1 MLEEIIGMKITNV
14 HFNTEALKPGGLFIP
29 IRGSKSDG
37 HSFIEKAIEKGAV
50 ATLWNESIEIPKN
63 CKNKIEFILVKDT
76 LKAFQDIANKYR
88 HRVNPIVIGIT
99 GSNGKTTTKEFV
111 SAVLA
116 EKFKIHKNEGNYNNH
131 IGVPLT
137 LLSMPEDTEVCIVE
151 MGMNHFG
158 EIELLSNIACPNYAM
173 ITNIGESH
181 IGLLGSRE
189 GIAKAKSEI
198 IAGLINKENILIDG
212 DEPLLSHIKGYAICD
227 PSISVIARTDSHS
240 SSEAVGIPTEGQGL
254 GKNLANIAMQTY
266 NNTTCAAGASAS
278 IQGLE
283 SLTKQCNAMQ
293 NNIRAMC
300 AAGDSPENEVKELK
314 SMQYI
319 AMHSNNNAMQ
329 GDNNAMCAV
338 SDSPKIGEKGH
349 KTMQCFAMQ
358 SNNKAMQSINGTLC
372 EIDGTNYV
380 IPAVGNHNFK
390 NAAFAIRL
398 AQLLGMN
405 EEQIQEGLLKYKNQ
419 PLRLEFREKGR
430 HTFLLDCYNS
440 SLTSVK
446 TALETFSTL
455 NTNKAK
461 VAIIGDIF
469 ELGEESRAIHE
480 KLGEMA
486 NANGIEYWFVGNETK
501 YSYSSTSDEVISR
514 YYETVEELVK
524 HLNNE
529 DKELFLLLKASRGMK
544 LEQIYDNL

>member
-1 MLEEIIGMKITNV
+1 MLEEIIGKKITNV
-14 HFNTEALKPGGLFIP
+14 HFNTEFLKPGGLFIP

-88 HRVNPIVIGIT
+88 HKVNPIVIGIT

-111 SAVLA
+111 AAVLA

-137 LLSMPEDTEVCIVE
+137 ILSMPEDTEVCIVE

-158 EIELLSNIACPNYAM
+158 EIEVLSNIACPNYAM

-181 IGLLGSRE
+181 IGLLGTRE

-212 DEPLLSHIKGYAICD
+212 DEPLLSHIKGYAICN
-227 PSISVIARTDSHS
+227 SNISVIAQTDSHS
-240 SSEAVGIPTEGQGL
+240 SCEAVGIPTEGQGL
-254 GKNLANIAMQTY
+254 GRNRANIAMQTY
-266 NNTTCAAGASAS
+266 TNTTCAARASAS
-278 IQGLE
+278 NQGLE
-283 SLTKQCNAMQ
+283 STTKQCNALQNDSGAMCTAGDSYTNEEEGCITLQYNAMQ
-293 NNIRAMC
+293 SNNNTMC
-300 AAGDSPENEVKELK
+300 AAGDSP
-314 SMQYI
+314 
-319 AMHSNNNAMQ
+319 
-329 GDNNAMCAV
+329 
-338 SDSPKIGEKGH
+338 KIGEKEH
-349 KTMQCFAMQ
+349 KMMQCFAMQ
-358 SNNKAMQSINGTLC
+358 SNNNAMQNINGTLC
-372 EIDGTNYV
+372 KIDGTNYV
-380 IPAVGNHNFK
+380 IPTVGNHNFK

-398 AQLLGMN
+398 SRLLGMN
-405 EEQIQEGLLKYKNQ
+405 DEQIQEGLLKYKNQ

-446 TALETFSTL
+446 TALDTFSNL
-455 NTNKAK
+455 NTNKTK

-480 KLGEMA
+480 KVGQIA
-486 NANGIEYWFVGNETK
+486 NHKEIEYWFVGNETK
-501 YSYSSTSDEVISR
+501 YSYRSISDGVISR
-514 YYETVEELVK
+514 YYQTVEELVK
-524 HLNNE
+524 HLKNE

-544 LEQIYDNL
+544 LEQIYDKL